1 MKFSSKNTI
10 FSILV
15 FCYIVLLYFLIKSI
29 LLIAI
34 GIDYNNLDLKISGAL
49 NITII
54 IYAIIM
60 LYLDTQI

>member
-34 GIDYNNLDLKISGAL
+34 GIDYNSLDLKISGAL
-49 NITII
+49 NINII

-60 LYLDTQI
+60 LYLDIQI

>member
-49 NITII
+49 NINII

-60 LYLDTQI
+60 LYLDIQI

>member
-15 FCYIVLLYFLIKSI
+15 PCYIVLLYFLIKSI

-34 GIDYNNLDLKISGAL
+34 GFDYNNLDLKISGAL

>member
-34 GIDYNNLDLKISGAL
+34 DIDYNSLDLKISGAL
-49 NITII
+49 NINII

-60 LYLDTQI
+60 LYLDIQI